1 MSSVNK
7 TSTSKEAENTPNHSI
22 QTEPTSTTD
31 DDGYMDIQT
40 QTATKFEEE
49 FTKTIDLN
57 DIQAPADLA
66 ELRKKDPFMYHS
78 IPAVRANVMQGT
90 EVDVSTLAASA
101 ETPVVRRR
109 GRISYESSDCTMP
122 SEEMMRQSINEAEAQ
137 RQSESSTAEANEA
150 SQ

>member
-7 TSTSKEAENTPNHSI
+7 TSTSKAVENTPNHSI
-22 QTEPTSTTD
+22 QTEPTLSTYD
-31 DDGYMDIQT
+31 DQMPIQV
-40 QTATKFEEE
+40 ATKFEEE
-49 FTKTIDLN
+49 STKTIDLN

-90 EVDVSTLAASA
+90 EVNVSTLAASA
-101 ETPVVRRR
+101 ETPVVQRRK
-109 GRISYESSDCTMP
+109 RISYESSDGTVLVP
-122 SEEMMRQSINEAEAQ
+122 SEEMMGQMMNEAE
-137 RQSESSTAEANEA
+137 RQSESSNAEENEA

>member
-7 TSTSKEAENTPNHSI
+7 TSTSKKAENTSNHSI

-31 DDGYMDIQT
+31 NDQMPIQV
-40 QTATKFEEE
+40 ATKFEEE
-49 FTKTIDLN
+49 STKTIDLN

-109 GRISYESSDCTMP
+109 RRISYEGIDGTVLVP
-122 SEEMMRQSINEAEAQ
+122 SGEMMMQMMNEAQRQ
-137 RQSESSTAEANEA
+137 RQSESSNAEANYEA
-150 SQ
+150 TQ